1 MVYSTQ
7 SLFICIV
14 HLRSKGQSR
23 VSQKLLSL
31 PVGEVA
37 LCSIVKAE
45 LWAGIFRV
53 QDPTK
58 ARGELE
64 AFQRVFH
71 SIPFDDQA
79 AEHFGRIHAHLA
91 VRGTSIGAADLLIA
105 AIALSRL
112 GLKRLSHNQFRKR
125 VFSQYRALK
134 NRRLAMKDIEQ

>member
-1 MVYSTQ
+1 MTYLLDTNA
-7 SLFICIV
+7 CIV

-53 QDPTK
+53 HDP
-58 ARGELE
+58 ARARAELE
-64 AFQRVFH
+64 AFQSVFV

-105 AIALSRL
+105 AIALARGLTVVTHNSSEFSRIP
-112 GLKRLSHNQFRKR
+112 GLK
-125 VFSQYRALK
+125 
-134 NRRLAMKDIEQ
+134 IEDWQ